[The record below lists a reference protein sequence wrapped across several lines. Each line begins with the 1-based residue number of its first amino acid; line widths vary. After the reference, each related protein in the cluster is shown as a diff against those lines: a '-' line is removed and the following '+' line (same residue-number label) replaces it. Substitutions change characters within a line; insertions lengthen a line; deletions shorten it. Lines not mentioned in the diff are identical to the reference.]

1 MYHTRGKGILCDTHQ
16 KQGIKIHGTN
26 ALLGGCLYSEGIF
39 CLGGKSFDPLGSMP
53 IDNES
58 ESLRKTL
65 NKTEADLKQM
75 TARAN
80 GAEDSVSDLKR
91 RLAALQK
98 QLTSLKADNSSLQNK
113 VASAN
118 KRPVTNG
125 SAVSK
130 M

>member
-1 MYHTRGKGILCDTHQ
+1 
-16 KQGIKIHGTN
+16 
-26 ALLGGCLYSEGIF
+26 
-39 CLGGKSFDPLGSMP
+39 MP

-98 QLTSLKADNSSLQNK
+98 QLTSSKADNSSLQNK
-113 VASAN
+113 VASLSSVSPSSLQKQVASLKTDKSTLQNQVASLKTEN
-118 KRPVTNG
+118 KSLRGKRVNE
-125 SAVSK
+125 
-130 M
+130 